1 MNAYHLRKTEV
12 IYELKIRNVDTDG
25 NANELRKRV
34 TQCFSADTQVDETV
48 VNSLDADAESEE
60 CEGKY
65 QDLSSLVSDYEGTN
79 NDNEFHRIVARLWH
93 LYLRVERIP
102 IGASSDSEQA
112 ESKEKLLSR
121 RTSDSKN
128 QPDPR
133 TSAGGFQQLQ
143 RPEDG
148 AQETNFELP
157 KTLELAFKPNKT
169 TEDDENLATERKL
182 LEEWRNRGE
191 RKLQ

>member
-12 IYELKIRNVDTDG
+12 IYELKIWNVDTDG
-25 NANELRKRV
+25 NANELRKRL

-48 VNSLDADAESEE
+48 VNSLDADVELEE

-102 IGASSDSEQA
+102 IGASSDNEQS

-121 RTSDSKN
+121 SKELLDSFRGTSDSKN

-143 RPEDG
+143 LPEDG

-182 LEEWRNRGE
+182 LEE
-191 RKLQ
+191 